1 MMDHARFED
10 PDFVRRY
17 TEGPGRF
24 VPGYQVMQRVA
35 AQLIAER
42 IGDAGKVLVLGA
54 GGGLEIET
62 FAREY
67 PHWTYLGVDP
77 AGEMLNAARERV
89 AACGAAASWV
99 QGYIFDAP
107 PERCDA
113 ATTMLTLHFVPDDG
127 GKLATLRALH
137 ERLKPGAPFILVDL
151 CIDKAAPDY
160 DRAVERYR
168 TFALRAGAEPDDVAG
183 TIDRVRHVL
192 QTVAPARNEALL
204 REAGFTDVQL
214 FYAGLSWRGWVA
226 YA

>member
-1 MMDHARFED
+1 MDHARFED
-10 PDFVRRY
+10 PEFVKLY

-42 IGDAGKVLVLGA
+42 VGEIGKVLVLGA

-67 PHWTYLGVDP
+67 PKWTYLGVDP
-77 AGEMLNAARERV
+77 AGEMLEAARARA
-89 AACGAAASWV
+89 AACGVSAAWV
-99 QGYIFDAP
+99 RGYIFDAP
-107 PERCDA
+107 DEKHDA

-127 GKLATLRALH
+127 GKLATLRAVH
-137 ERLKPGAPFILVDL
+137 DRLKPNAPFILVDL
-151 CIDKAAPDY
+151 CIDKRAPDY
-160 DRAVERYR
+160 ERAVDRYR
-168 TFALRAGAEPDDVAG
+168 TFALRSNAQPDDVAG
-183 TIDRVRHVL
+183 TIERVRNLL
-192 QTVAPARNEALL
+192 QTVAPERNEALL
-204 REAGFTDVQL
+204 REAGFKDPQL